1 MQTDRFGTLVRELR
15 LTGYTGVWGEA
26 EEMQEDGGG
35 ARLYLTQNL
44 MKNYSC
50 ESIKA
55 TVKLVL

>member
-15 LTGYTGVWGEA
+15 LTGYTGAWGEA
-26 EEMQEDGGG
+26 EEMQEDGG
-35 ARLYLTQNL
+35 ARLHLTQNL
-44 MKNYSC
+44 ITNYSW